1 MNLSVITAPLSRRI
15 GEADGLAPCA
25 TLVVKAS
32 SASSTSMAMA
42 RTARP
47 CLAEKLRQVSWL
59 KVGMEAVAVWERLTS
74 MEAIEGE
81 YGAVKRKFRSP
92 ERRR

>member
-1 MNLSVITAPLSRRI
+1 
-15 GEADGLAPCA
+15 
-25 TLVVKAS
+25 
-32 SASSTSMAMA
+32 
-42 RTARP
+42 
-47 CLAEKLRQVSWL
+47 LAEKLRQVSWL
-59 KVGMEAVAVWERLTS
+59 KVGMEAVAVWERLKS

>member
-1 MNLSVITAPLSRRI
+1 
-15 GEADGLAPCA
+15 
-25 TLVVKAS
+25 
-32 SASSTSMAMA
+32 MAMA

-47 CLAEKLRQVSWL
+47 CLAEKPRLVSWL
-59 KVGMEAVAVWERLTS
+59 KVGMEAVAVWERLS
-74 MEAIEGE
+74 MEAMEGE